1 MKEIPSLIEVF
12 NRFNTEEK
20 CREHFKRI
28 RFPNGV
34 CCIKC
39 GSLKLTE
46 YETAGKTGKARHLHQ
61 CLDCKYNFS
70 VTTGTI
76 FHNSHL
82 PLTKW
87 FLAIYLICSAK
98 KGVSAKQLQRQLGV
112 TYKTGWYMAHRVRL
126 AMQEDGDFCQK
137 FSGTVEVDETYIG
150 GKRKG
155 KRGRGAA
162 NKIPVVAMK
171 ERTSGKIRMKAL
183 TDVSS
188 TSLAEFIR
196 ETARPG
202 SEIHT
207 DELSS
212 YLWLDSS
219 EFTHGVVKH
228 SETYVSPHGV
238 HTQGCENI
246 WSLFKRGITGV
257 FHKVSAKYLPLYINE
272 FSFRFN
278 HRDDFYMM
286 DRVLETSL

>member
-1 MKEIPSLIEVF
+1 MKEQSSLFEVF
-12 NRFNTEEK
+12 QRFNTEKK
-20 CREHFKRI
+20 CIEHFSRI
-28 RFPNGV
+28 RWPNGV
-34 CCIKC
+34 CCIRC
-39 GSLKLTE
+39 GSLHMSTFDTK
-46 YETAGKTGKARHLHQ
+46 GKTGKPRHLYE
-61 CLDCKYNFS
+61 CLDCKYQYS

-76 FHNSHL
+76 FHSSHL

-98 KGVSAKQLQRQLGV
+98 KGISAKQLQRQLDV
-112 TYKTGWYMAHRVRL
+112 TYKTAWYMAHRVRL
-126 AMQEDGDFCQK
+126 AMQEDENFCQK

-162 NKIPVVAMK
+162 NKVPVVAMK

-257 FHKVSAKYLPLYINE
+257 FHKVSAKYLPLYLNE

-278 HRDDFYMM
+278 NRDQFDMM
-286 DRVLETSL
+286 DRVLEECY